1 MQSSKP
7 RIEISVAEQCLR
19 LLDGDKLTAE
29 YAVSTGQRG
38 LGTEEGSF
46 KTPTGQFEICEKIG
60 DGTEVGTIFKGR
72 KPIGSWKPGDTTE
85 GDLVLSRI
93 LWLDGIDSDNTN
105 TRDRYIYIHG
115 TNQEELIGQP
125 ASEGC
130 IRMKNN
136 DVLDLFNRIPTRTSV
151 SIA

>member
-7 RIEISVAEQCLR
+7 RIEISVSDQRLR
-19 LLDGDKLTAE
+19 LLEGDNLMAE
-29 YAVSTGQRG
+29 YAVSTGCRG

-46 KTPTGQFEICEKIG
+46 KTPTGQFEICEKVG
-60 DGTEVGTIFKGR
+60 DGTEAGTIFKGR
-72 KPIGSWKPGDTTE
+72 KPAGSWKPGDSTE

-93 LWLDGIDSDNTN
+93 LWLDGVDPENAN

-125 ASEGC
+125 ASGGC
-130 IRMKNN
+130 IRMRNT
-136 DVLDLFNRIPTRTSV
+136 DVLDLFDRIPDQTPV

>member
-1 MQSSKP
+1 MQSSRP
-7 RIEISVAEQCLR
+7 RIEISVAEQRLR
-19 LLDGDKLTAE
+19 LLDGDNLMAE
-29 YAVSTGQRG
+29 YAVSTGSRG

-46 KTPTGQFEICEKIG
+46 KTPTGRFEICEKIG
-60 DGTEVGTIFKGR
+60 EGAEPGTIFKGR
-72 KPIGSWKPGDTTE
+72 KPIGSWKPGDAME

-93 LWLDGIDSDNTN
+93 LWLDGTEPGNAN

-115 TNQEELIGQP
+115 TNQEDLIGQP

-130 IRMKNN
+130 IRMKNA
-136 DVLDLFNRIPTRTSV
+136 DVLDLFDRIPPRTPV

>member
-1 MQSSKP
+1 MQSSRP
-7 RIEISVAEQCLR
+7 RIEISVTEQRLR
-19 LLDGDKLTAE
+19 LLDGENLMAE
-29 YAVSTGQRG
+29 YAVSTGKRG

-60 DGTEVGTIFKGR
+60 EGAETGTIFKGR
-72 KPIGSWKPGDTTE
+72 KPVGSWKPGDSAE

-93 LWLDGIDSDNTN
+93 LWLDGIDPENANS
-105 TRDRYIYIHG
+105 RDRYIYIHG

-130 IRMKNN
+130 VRMKNA
-136 DVLDLFNRIPTRTSV
+136 DVLDLFDRIPTSTPV